1 MPAAPRSVPRFVIP
15 VAAILA
21 LVLGPGCDAH
31 VTGDATAGPDGGAG
45 PSSPDARVAT
55 TADGGGLPPG
65 TCAITRVSTT
75 RVVPTVVVV
84 VDQSGSMTE
93 RFGRTDRWNALR
105 DAFLDETGLLREFE
119 DRVRFGL
126 SLYTGLGAGRTC
138 PLLDE
143 VAPAMGNFDAI
154 REMYARAE
162 PRSETPTGDALEAIL
177 DGLLAV
183 PDPDP
188 DPTIFILATDGE
200 PDTCEQPNPQ
210 NGQAEALAAVARAYR
225 SGIRTY
231 LVSVGR
237 DISEAHM
244 QDMANAGV
252 GNRDGEPD
260 APYWVAGDDLGLRDA
275 LRTIIAGE
283 VSCTLE
289 LDGRIAPEQACEGSI
304 VEMTGRGVLEC
315 GTDWRALDE
324 THIEILGEA
333 CQEFLESRGATID
346 AQFPCEVILI

>member
-1 MPAAPRSVPRFVIP
+1 MHTPLRPAPPF
-15 VAAILA
+15 VAALA
-21 LVLGPGCDAH
+21 TLLGLAVAPGCDVSVRDHAS
-31 VTGDATAGPDGGAG
+31 DAGGGTSATLPDG
-45 PSSPDARVAT
+45 RVVPMT
-55 TADGGGLPPG
+55 DGGGLPPG

-93 RFGRTDRWNALR
+93 RFGGSDRWNALR
-105 DAFLDETGLLREFE
+105 DALLDETGLLREFE
-119 DRVRFGL
+119 DRVRFGI

-138 PLLDE
+138 PQLDE
-143 VAPAMGNFDAI
+143 IAPAMANFDEI
-154 REMYARAE
+154 RAMYEAAE
-162 PRSETPTGDALEAIL
+162 PRSETPTGDALDAIL
-177 DGLLAV
+177 DGLLAI

-200 PDTCEQPNPQ
+200 PDTCELPNPQ
-210 NGQAEALAAVARAYR
+210 NGQAEALAAVSRAYR

-231 LVSVGR
+231 LISVGR
-237 DISEAHM
+237 DISEEHM
-244 QDMANAGV
+244 QDVANAGV
-252 GNRDGEPD
+252 GSTPGGAD
-260 APYWVAGDDLGLRDA
+260 APYWVAGDDRGLRDA

-289 LDGRIAPEQACEGSI
+289 LAGRIDPEQACEGSI
-304 VEMTGRGVLEC
+304 VEMTGRGELEC
-315 GTDWRALDE
+315 GTDWRAVDE
-324 THIEILGEA
+324 THIEILGAA